1 MANESFDGICAKL
14 KADRAMVK
22 AFKEIYPDGITQA
35 NITDCATCH
44 AGENMGGQTY
54 ELMGIKEDYFADRG
68 LELTNEDN
76 GRYKETQD
84 ERDRH
89 RFKVPG
95 LRNVA
100 LTAPYFHDGTQK
112 TLDEAVAAMAKYEVG
127 ETLTPQEVQL
137 IVAYLNTLTGEY
149 QGKILTNDNYSQQ

>member
-1 MANESFDGICAKL
+1 MTAEEIAGYEL
-14 KADRAMVK
+14 
-22 AFKEIYPDGITQA
+22 FKEYS
-35 NITDCATCH
+35 CATCH

-68 LELTNEDN
+68 LEMTNEDN